1 MLADVVM
8 KLPAWYA
15 ARDEVRGHAAAA
27 NGQPATTHFAAAAT
41 KFRDAGQPLDAARCA
56 ELATGSA

>member
-15 ARDEVRGHAAAA
+15 ARDEVRGHAALA
-27 NGQPATTHFAAAAT
+27 NGTPAAGYFAAAAHEVPSHRAT
-41 KFRDAGQPLDAARCA
+41 AGRR
-56 ELATGSA
+56 TV